1 MKIDVEAEQFEN
13 YNRLV
18 DISVNL
24 VTDLGSTSI
33 QTSEFLKLK
42 KGSVLDLQKPAGES
56 VEIYINNK
64 IVGKGEVMVYE
75 ENLAVRI
82 NEILD
87 SNSIIQYFKK
97 EPLS

>member
-1 MKIDVEAEQFEN
+1 MKIGVEAEQFEN

>member
-1 MKIDVEAEQFEN
+1 MKLDLEDQQIIN
-13 YNRLV
+13 YEKLV

-24 VTDLGSTSI
+24 VTDLGSTTI
-33 QTSEFLKLK
+33 VTSEFLKLK

-56 VEIYINNK
+56 VEIYVNNK

-97 EPLS
+97 EPS

>member
-1 MKIDVEAEQFEN
+1 MKLDLEDQLIEN
-13 YNRLV
+13 YEKLV

-33 QTSEFLKLK
+33 RTSEFLKLK

-87 SNSIIQYFKK
+87 SNSIIQYFRK
-97 EPLS
+97 EPS

>member
-1 MKIDVEAEQFEN
+1 MKLDVEDELILN
-13 YNRLV
+13 YEKLV
-18 DISVNL
+18 DISVSL
-24 VTDLGSTSI
+24 VTDLGSTTI
-33 QTSEFLKLK
+33 RTSEFLKLK

-97 EPLS
+97 EPS

>member
-1 MKIDVEAEQFEN
+1 MKLDIEDKQIIN
-13 YNRLV
+13 YEKLV

-33 QTSEFLKLK
+33 KTSEFLKLK

-97 EPLS
+97 EPS

>member
-1 MKIDVEAEQFEN
+1 MKINLEELQLDN
-13 YNRLV
+13 YDKLA
-18 DISVNL
+18 DISVTL
-24 VTDLGSTSI
+24 VTDLGATTI
-33 QTSEFLKLK
+33 LTSEFLKLK

-56 VEIYINNK
+56 VEIYVNNK

-75 ENLAVRI
+75 DNLAVRI

-97 EPLS
+97 EPS

>member
-1 MKIDVEAEQFEN
+1 MKIDLEDQQLEN
-13 YNRLV
+13 YEKLV

-33 QTSEFLKLK
+33 RTSEFLKLK

-97 EPLS
+97 EPS

>member
-1 MKIDVEAEQFEN
+1 MKLDLEDQQIVN
-13 YNRLV
+13 YEKLV

-24 VTDLGSTSI
+24 VTDLGSTTI

-56 VEIYINNK
+56 VEIYVNNK

-97 EPLS
+97 EPS